1 MGRDGLAFL
10 VAVLCVTGAI
20 LFLAGRR
27 ALIHMK
33 NREVRKAGAA
43 LMAERDEL
51 EQRANELEALQAE
64 IESLRASIADLATR
78 KLILGRRGR
87 KRATTLRRF
96 THEIGRSEPG
106 RSLFAFS
113 LAMAPGFL
121 QRPDAKAVVH
131 PSIWAFENRAEV
143 WAADF
148 PAAQMLTR
156 TVFNDAVGVTI
167 GAPDEEAVEDA
178 GDGRAKDG
186 WANDGRGA
194 RAS

>member
-10 VAVLCVTGAI
+10 VAVLCVAGAI

-33 NREVRKAGAA
+33 DREVKKAGAT
-43 LMAERDEL
+43 LMAEREEL

-64 IESLRASIADLATR
+64 IDRLRASLADLATQ

-87 KRATTLRRF
+87 KRADTSRRF

-113 LAMAPGFL
+113 LSMAPGFL

-131 PSIWAFENRAEV
+131 PAIWAFENRVEV

-156 TVFNDAVGVTI
+156 TVFNDAVGVTV
-167 GAPDEEAVEDA
+167 GAPEGEAGGRA
-178 GDGRAKDG
+178 GDGRG
-186 WANDGRGA
+186 TL
-194 RAS
+194 AS